1 MDENNII
8 VRVTGE
14 ADLNEAQLEMRE
26 LAERGKD
33 LERQMQDLAKAEKAD
48 IANINAWIKDA
59 ARREV
64 EIQKTAASYKQ
75 QRAELQQQIT
85 ANNKSIQ
92 SLKQSV
98 SAYNAVQGAG
108 AKMSQEL
115 KAIREQLSQ
124 MEMAG
129 DTSSQAFIDL
139 SVRAAELTDQI
150 GDTQAQIRVLSSDTK
165 NLDAALSAGSGL
177 TGAFNVATS
186 AAALLGGES
195 DELQQAF
202 LKVQAA
208 MAVLN
213 GVQQVSNTLNK
224 DSAAMVVLRT
234 AYARLFTKEKVKEA
248 AATAANTTA
257 TAAETTATGA
267 ATAAQWSLNA
277 AMAANP
283 IGAIVTL
290 VVAAVAALGALTY
303 GVYKL
308 ITAFGGEAKAARAA
322 KKAQED
328 YDNQSKL
335 TSYNLNMLAKAHDKL
350 MRQMERDE
358 TSEMN
363 AAKKRHATNLE
374 MYEIELGYLKKKS
387 AETLA
392 YANDAITANNKEQ
405 IAANEAFNAKMKE
418 LSYKKKGSKEYFE
431 TLQQLNEAE
440 RQMNEVY
447 KRGVDIIKERD
458 DAKQAVIEMEQ
469 QIADERLAIQDKL
482 NQSRVNLMK
491 DGAEKEIAQVKL
503 TYEQQLREVQKGSA
517 LYKSLIAERNAAIEE
532 INRQSNLRVQA
543 AMVQELKNESDANA
557 NDLELRK
564 MYYEEDAKYKV
575 ASLDQKKMSEEEYS
589 NAVEEIQIDLNN
601 KLRDIESER
610 IDRELAANND
620 SLVHAQNLA
629 NEILETRGLTFEEEM
644 NARARL
650 FEFQQLQLQNE
661 KDALDEHYENGEM
674 TYEEYNR
681 RLEEISHERNMNE
694 IAYENEKF
702 DMQRQKAEEVL
713 STINDYASQ
722 VFSIISDG
730 IQNEMDQL
738 DAMYTTDAEEA
749 RTNSNKRY
757 ITEEELEK
765 KKTALRRK
773 AAAAQK
779 AEAAFGIVMN
789 TAQAIMRIWADV
801 PKFDFGV
808 STGILTGIAAG
819 LGAAQLAMVLAKPL
833 PQYAKGRAGGKGEF
847 AMVGERGAE
856 LMYVPEGASIV
867 PHDKLSRPDLWGQYG
882 IPEGKRPVMPHLD
895 ADVAGYLI
903 AQQLGGGVD
912 YKKLGRTI
920 AENVRIP
927 DQKAVHVNIDRSGI
941 LVSEGNDTHHVLNTK
956 YEATWI

>member
-33 LERQMQDLAKAEKAD
+33 LERQMQELAKAEKAD
-48 IANINAWIKDA
+48 IANINAWVKDA
-59 ARREV
+59 QRREV

-124 MEMAG
+124 MEMTG

-234 AYARLFTKEKVKEA
+234 AYARIFTKEKAKEA

-267 ATAAQWSLNA
+267 AT
-277 AMAANP
+277 AANP

-308 ITAFGGEAKAARAA
+308 ITAFGGEGKAARAA

-418 LSYKKKGSKEYFE
+418 LSYKKKGSKEYFGMFE
-431 TLQQLNEAE
+431 N
-440 RQMNEVY
+440 
-447 KRGVDIIKERD
+447 
-458 DAKQAVIEMEQ
+458 
-469 QIADERLAIQDKL
+469 
-482 NQSRVNLMK
+482 RV
-491 DGAEKEIAQVKL
+491 
-503 TYEQQLREVQKGSA
+503 
-517 LYKSLIAERNAAIEE
+517 
-532 INRQSNLRVQA
+532 
-543 AMVQELKNESDANA
+543 
-557 NDLELRK
+557 
-564 MYYEEDAKYKV
+564 
-575 ASLDQKKMSEEEYS
+575 
-589 NAVEEIQIDLNN
+589 
-601 KLRDIESER
+601 
-610 IDRELAANND
+610 
-620 SLVHAQNLA
+620 H
-629 NEILETRGLTFEEEM
+629 
-644 NARARL
+644 
-650 FEFQQLQLQNE
+650 
-661 KDALDEHYENGEM
+661 
-674 TYEEYNR
+674 
-681 RLEEISHERNMNE
+681 
-694 IAYENEKF
+694 KF
-702 DMQRQKAEEVL
+702 
-713 STINDYASQ
+713 
-722 VFSIISDG
+722 
-730 IQNEMDQL
+730 
-738 DAMYTTDAEEA
+738 
-749 RTNSNKRY
+749 
-757 ITEEELEK
+757 
-765 KKTALRRK
+765 LRRGNN
-773 AAAAQK
+773 Q
-779 AEAAFGIVMN
+779 
-789 TAQAIMRIWADV
+789 
-801 PKFDFGV
+801 
-808 STGILTGIAAG
+808 
-819 LGAAQLAMVLAKPL
+819 
-833 PQYAKGRAGGKGEF
+833 
-847 AMVGERGAE
+847 
-856 LMYVPEGASIV
+856 
-867 PHDKLSRPDLWGQYG
+867 
-882 IPEGKRPVMPHLD
+882 
-895 ADVAGYLI
+895 
-903 AQQLGGGVD
+903 
-912 YKKLGRTI
+912 RT
-920 AENVRIP
+920 
-927 DQKAVHVNIDRSGI
+927 
-941 LVSEGNDTHHVLNTK
+941 
-956 YEATWI
+956 